1 MQFIASFTGI
11 HTLAWGLPHN
21 GMEWIVIGVI
31 ALLIFG
37 KRIPTMARG
46 IGQGIKEFKSGLKSG
61 EQEADALFFV
71 EIFDDLENLLDD
83 LRREPHRRLVEQDHL
98 RPRHQRAADGAHL
111 LLAA

>member
-1 MQFIASFTGI
+1 MQFVPSFSGL

-46 IGQGIKEFKSGLKSG
+46 IGQGIKEFKSGLKGGEEEAEAAAAVESG
-61 EQEADALFFV
+61 KPAAALPKPRFDPQTGKPLAEVAEAHSA
-71 EIFDDLENLLDD
+71 
-83 LRREPHRRLVEQDHL
+83 
-98 RPRHQRAADGAHL
+98 
-111 LLAA
+111 

>member
-61 EQEADALFFV
+61 EQEADAAIVADAKDPAALPKPK
-71 EIFDDLENLLDD
+71 FDPQTGKPLD
-83 LRREPHRRLVEQDHL
+83 
-98 RPRHQRAADGAHL
+98 A
-111 LLAA
+111 